1 MIKYFE
7 EVIYLDIFDELM
19 GIITFTTDWG
29 TRDYHIGAIKG
40 SLLSFQ
46 SDLQFIDIS
55 HQVARHNIQ
64 QAAYIFKNA
73 YSNYPLGTL
82 HFVGVHKQNR
92 HHSELIAIKKEGHIF
107 IGVNDGFFSLV
118 FNDPPVDMVK
128 ITIAEGSKHLFDLPT
143 LVNSIK
149 HLLTGKNLYELGP
162 RPDRFVERSA
172 FNPTIEDEL
181 IHGLVIY
188 IDDFGNIVTNITQT
202 LFEQQRRGRKFE
214 VVMRKNQHT
223 IDTISDRYM
232 SVESGSALALFNA
245 AGHLEIAIN
254 EENAYKLMNLRL
266 NDNIRIEF
274 K

>member
-1 MIKYFE
+1 M
-7 EVIYLDIFDELM
+7 DIFDELM
-19 GIITFTTDWG
+19 GILTFTTDWG

-40 SLLSFQ
+40 MLLSFQ

-73 YSNYPLGTL
+73 YSNYPAGTL
-82 HFVGVHKQNR
+82 HFIGVHKQLR
-92 HHSELIAIKKEGHIF
+92 YPSELIAIKKDGYIF

-118 FNDPPVDMVK
+118 FDEAPIDMVK

-143 LVNSIK
+143 IVNSVK

-162 RPDRFVERSA
+162 RPEQFVERSA

-181 IHGLVIY
+181 IHGIVIY
-188 IDDFGNIVTNITQT
+188 IDDFGNIVTNITKT
-202 LFEQQRRGRKFE
+202 LFEKQRKGRKFE
-214 VVMRKNQHT
+214 VVMRKNHHT

>member
-1 MIKYFE
+1 M
-7 EVIYLDIFDELM
+7 DIFDELM
-19 GIITFTTDWG
+19 GILTFTTDWG

-40 SLLSFQ
+40 MLLSFQ

-73 YSNYPLGTL
+73 YPNYPAGTL
-82 HFVGVHKQNR
+82 HIIGVHKQLGYP
-92 HHSELIAIKKEGHIF
+92 SELIAIKKDGQIF

-118 FNDPPVDMVK
+118 FDEAPIDMVK

-143 LVNSIK
+143 LVNSVK
-149 HLLTGKNLYELGP
+149 HLLTGKNLYELGV
-162 RPDRFVERSA
+162 RPSKFIERLA

-181 IHGLVIY
+181 IHGIVIY
-188 IDDFGNIVTNITQT
+188 IDDFGNIVTNITKD
-202 LFEQQRRGRKFE
+202 LFEKQRKGRKFE